1 MCQQWLGATRMTL
14 QGLIPCLSLLISL
27 IQPWRKG
34 TLEAQRYSTLHFQ
47 EVVSVVSLFQKGS
60 QSLHSQGLCQ
70 MKYPPSKVM
79 QCYSLG
85 ATARDPQNI
94 QFLSPRP
101 SMAPGNLPDMH
112 WVFIPSRGW
121 QGPLFL
127 WPGTA
132 RENYMGQCGRPVF
145 SCGERNLRYHQSP
158 LLVSLSRGY
167 PVHLISSKQQWS
179 QINLVRREIVWCS
192 FKNMAANSWYPSH
205 WGVAGYAPFSWIWG
219 GLWLLW
225 PLGYGSSDDVWLLRL
240 S

>member
-1 MCQQWLGATRMTL
+1 MAWCNKDDPARSDPLLVLAHLPDPALKKGNPWSSQIQHFAFPGS
-14 QGLIPCLSLLISL
+14 CLC
-27 IQPWRKG
+27 G
-34 TLEAQRYSTLHFQ
+34 
-47 EVVSVVSLFQKGS
+47 LFQKGS

-94 QFLSPRP
+94 QFLSPGP

-167 PVHLISSKQQWS
+167 AVHLISSKQQWS

-205 WGVAGYAPFSWIWG
+205 WGVAGYAPFSWIRG